1 MERNEILKQ
10 VQDVF
15 REIFTKAEINIS
27 ENTSPVD
34 VEEWDSLN
42 HIQIVVALEK
52 RFKIKFTSIELQNW
66 RNVGDI
72 INSIQNKIINQ

>member
-10 VQDVF
+10 IQNTF
-15 REIFTKAEINIS
+15 REIFNKTEMIIS

-34 VEEWDSLN
+34 VDEWDSLN

-52 RFKIKFTSIELQNW
+52 KFKIKFTSIELQNW

-72 INSIQNKIINQ
+72 VNSIQNRIINQ

>member
-10 VQDVF
+10 IQNTF
-15 REIFTKAEINIS
+15 REIFNKTEMIIS
-27 ENTSPVD
+27 ENTSPADVD
-34 VEEWDSLN
+34 EWDSLN

-52 RFKIKFTSIELQNW
+52 KFKIKFTSIELQNW

-72 INSIQNKIINQ
+72 VNSIQNRIINQ